1 MSNEPIDLAG
11 SSALGFSA
19 CLQVGTGLLGLR
31 LEQVFKHNAG
41 SLEQRMSQEL
51 VAQIVL

>member
-1 MSNEPIDLAG
+1 
-11 SSALGFSA
+11 
-19 CLQVGTGLLGLR
+19 LGLR